1 MTFDSEPD
9 RLFMA
14 CTQLTAVY
22 CCCCYYYY
30 YYYHYYYFNRPIFS
44 RAFNRKISI
53 NRLIEQ
59 VFD

>member
-30 YYYHYYYFNRPIFS
+30 YYHYYYLTGLFS
-44 RAFNRKISI
+44 VGH
-53 NRLIEQ
+53 LIEK
-59 VFD
+59 FPLID